1 MSTSFH
7 AEPGPEQGP
16 DLMPDGTVSTV
27 GKIGYSYLRVSSVGQ
42 AAADRDGIDRQAA
55 AFPEFCRRHGL
66 TPAPDALVDAGV
78 SAFRG
83 THRRKGALGRF
94 LDAADLGKV
103 PPGSVLVV
111 EDLDRFSRE
120 APSDALRLLLNDFFE
135 AGLALGVT
143 RFDTVIDRV
152 EFNRPGSSSGVQLL
166 IAMGMAH
173 EYSSKLS
180 DRVGSAWD
188 RRRREAHAGEKYKAA
203 RPFWCDWN
211 DGLKDFTLNEHAHIP
226 RRIITLCIDGYGST
240 HIARALNCE
249 GITTTAGGH
258 FTPSWVTRI
267 LANRALIGQ
276 RVWGGRAKRPDQP
289 VEVMPDFFPAVIT
302 KDEWDRSR
310 LAIAER
316 GKNPGRRGRGDHIRN
331 LFQGMIF
338 CTCGGTLTLSRSKRG
353 DRAREYLRCQK
364 REAGVCSSRNGS
376 YTYDERF
383 LLQLFMRQRWDQFFF
398 AGTGKREA
406 VSQAR
411 AAVLAAER
419 NAAQATKAAATARSN
434 LDRLITTPSVS
445 APTVELVGQTVTATT
460 AAAASA
466 QEALHLANDELRNL
480 QLQPTGADA
489 QKAIR
494 QRVGVFLAEG
504 LDDLAER
511 RRFNVWLST
520 LGVRIVLT
528 RTASRD
534 IAMIVERPDGLSELQ
549 TEETAFIVD
558 QSDDAVEQEAQ
569 WLAGVFGGSVIRP
582 DA

>member
-1 MSTSFH
+1 MTT
-7 AEPGPEQGP
+7 A
-16 DLMPDGTVSTV
+16 DLAAMGR
-27 GKIGYSYLRVSSVGQ
+27 IGYSYLRVSSVGQ
-42 AAADRDGIDRQAA
+42 AGTDRDGIDRQAA

-94 LDAADLGKV
+94 LDAADFGKV
-103 PPGSVLVV
+103 PPGAVLVV

-135 AGLALGVT
+135 SGLALGVT
-143 RFDTVIDRV
+143 RFDTVIDRG
-152 EFNRPGSSSGVQLL
+152 EFNRAGSSSAIQLL
-166 IAMGMAH
+166 VAMGMAH
-173 EYSSKLS
+173 DYSAKLS
-180 DRVGSAWD
+180 DRVGSAWE

-203 RPFWCDWN
+203 RPFWCDW
-211 DGLKDFTLNEHAHIP
+211 DDESKDFTLNDHAHIP
-226 RRIITLCIDGYGST
+226 RRIIALCIDGYGST
-240 HIARALNCE
+240 HIARMLNDQ
-249 GITTTAGGH
+249 GLTTTSGGH
-258 FTPSWVTRI
+258 FTAAWVTRI

-289 VEVMPDFFPAVIT
+289 VEVMPDFYPAVIT

-316 GKNPGRRGRGDHIRN
+316 GKNPGRRGRGDHIYN

-353 DRAREYLRCQK
+353 DRVREYLRCQK
-364 REAGVCSSRNGS
+364 REAGVCNSRNGN
-376 YTYDERF
+376 YTYDEPF

-406 VSQAR
+406 VSHAR
-411 AAVLAAER
+411 AAVIAADRSAARTAKEAADARDNLNKVVATSGASVAAMELVAQSVTAAE
-419 NAAQATKAAATARSN
+419 
-434 LDRLITTPSVS
+434 
-445 APTVELVGQTVTATT
+445 
-460 AAAASA
+460 AAAAA
-466 QEALHLANDELRNL
+466 DQDALQLANDELRNL
-480 QLQPTGADA
+480 QLQPTGTAA

-494 QRVGVFLAEG
+494 ERVGAFLAEG

-520 LGVRIVLT
+520 LGVRVVLT
-528 RTASRD
+528 RSASRD
-534 IAMIVERPDGLSELQ
+534 VHMIVERPDGLSELQ
-549 TEETAFIVD
+549 TDDTTFIID

-569 WLAGVFGGSVIRP
+569 WLAGVLGGSVIRP
-582 DA
+582 GD